1 MGVMDKFL
9 QYMKIND
16 EDENLDEDY
25 LDDEEE
31 IEKPVSKKIVPLKE
45 PEEQEMV

>member
-16 EDENLDEDY
+16 DDEYLDEDY
-25 LDDEEE
+25 LDDEEVVE
-31 IEKPVSKKIVPLKE
+31 SENTETEVVT
-45 PEEQEMV
+45 EE